1 MAAIIGYMRV
11 STDEQAESHAGLDAQ
26 RAAIL
31 AEARRRGWDEGDIT
45 WIEDAGFSGKNL
57 KRPGISQ
64 ALEALRRGEA
74 STLVVAKLD
83 RLTRSMSDFAPL
95 LARAA
100 TQRWALVALD
110 VNVDTSTPTGEAMA
124 HVVATF
130 AQLERRLIGERTR
143 EALRAKVARGE
154 RLGRPRIT
162 DDAVVERVIE
172 LRASGVTL
180 QSIADVLQRD
190 GVPTSQGGRRWYPST
205 VRNLLGSPTSRRPTL

>member
-1 MAAIIGYMRV
+1 MAGVIGYLRV

-31 AEARRRGWDEGDIT
+31 AEAHRRGWAAHEIR
-45 WIEDAGFSGKNL
+45 WIEDPGFSGKDL

-74 STLVVAKLD
+74 GTLVVAKLD

-100 TQRWALVALD
+100 TEHWALMALD

-154 RLGRPRIT
+154 RLGRPRVT
-162 DDAVVERVIE
+162 DDAVVSRVRKMRAAGAT
-172 LRASGVTL
+172 LR
-180 QSIADVLQRD
+180 SIADALDADQVK
-190 GVPTSQGGRRWYPST
+190 TSQGGRCWYPSS
-205 VRNLLGSPTSRRPTL
+205 VRKLLQSAA

>member
-1 MAAIIGYMRV
+1 MRV

-31 AEARRRGWDEGDIT
+31 AEARRRGWVEGDIS

-64 ALEALRRGEA
+64 ALDALRRGEA

-143 EALRAKVARGE
+143 EALAPR
-154 RLGRPRIT
+154 RLEGSVS
-162 DDAVVERVIE
+162 VVP
-172 LRASGVTL
+172 AS
-180 QSIADVLQRD
+180 
-190 GVPTSQGGRRWYPST
+190 P
-205 VRNLLGSPTSRRPTL
+205 PTLPWPGS